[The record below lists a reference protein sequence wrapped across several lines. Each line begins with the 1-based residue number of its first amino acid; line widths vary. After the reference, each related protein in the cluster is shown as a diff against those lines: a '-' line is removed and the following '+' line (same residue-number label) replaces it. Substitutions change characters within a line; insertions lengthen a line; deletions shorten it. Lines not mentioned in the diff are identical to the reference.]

1 MSYEITFFP
10 LKFYNVKF
18 AVQCASNRLG
28 SLGPSVPGNTK
39 PLIFFERSPSINLLP
54 YVSLS
59 IEWKTQSRNLLR
71 KWVKQRNEWNRVLE
85 LQLWATFNSREFEK
99 EQFST
104 KRRKNCLLKV
114 SGVQATVLLLG
125 CFVCL
130 FLLLVCWV
138 IFEQLNN
145 ICLIWFNLEEYRIE
159 YPESRYTVCG
169 IGVYEYPFP

>member
-18 AVQCASNRLG
+18 AVRCASNRLG

-71 KWVKQRNEWNRVLE
+71 KWVKQRNEWNREFLSYSCGLRLTLENLKKNSFPPKEERIAFSKFQVLK
-85 LQLWATFNSREFEK
+85 QLFCCW
-99 EQFST
+99 
-104 KRRKNCLLKV
+104 V
-114 SGVQATVLLLG
+114 VL
-125 CFVCL
+125 FVC
-130 FLLLVCWV
+130 FCCWFV
-138 IFEQLNN
+138 GLS
-145 ICLIWFNLEEYRIE
+145 L
-159 YPESRYTVCG
+159 SS
-169 IGVYEYPFP
+169 